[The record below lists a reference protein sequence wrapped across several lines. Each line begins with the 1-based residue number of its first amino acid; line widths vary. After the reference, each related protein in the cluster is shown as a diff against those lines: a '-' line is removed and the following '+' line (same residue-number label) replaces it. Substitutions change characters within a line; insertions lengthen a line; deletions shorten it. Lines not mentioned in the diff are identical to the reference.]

1 MRDNEYQET
10 KKKAFKDQAAKQRDK
25 IRGLKT
31 VEVEKQDEQLEQL
44 QHLEQEVALSK
55 KSMPLT
61 AENLEKQ

>member
-31 VEVEKQDEQLEQL
+31 VEVEKQDE
-44 QHLEQEVALSK
+44 
-55 KSMPLT
+55 
-61 AENLEKQ
+61 